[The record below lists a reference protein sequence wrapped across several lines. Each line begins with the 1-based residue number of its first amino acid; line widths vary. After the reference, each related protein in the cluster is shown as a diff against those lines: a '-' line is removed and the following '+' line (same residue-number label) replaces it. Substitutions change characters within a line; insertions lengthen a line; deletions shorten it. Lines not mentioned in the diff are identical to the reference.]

1 VCLLSRTN
9 RKLAGEEVKGVGVM
23 KEEEVKPE
31 KIETSHILGGYRSCR
46 SYSDV
51 KYTIVNRSRQNLLP
65 EGQRF
70 GHEKNPWHGP
80 VCMRERGALAWDTML
95 MFFVYYNGENES
107 QREEMRWCRC
117 YEGQRDES

>member
-1 VCLLSRTN
+1 
-9 RKLAGEEVKGVGVM
+9 M

-70 GHEKNPWHGP
+70 GHEKNPWTCVHARARSISMGCG
-80 VCMRERGALAWDTML
+80 VDVFCLL
-95 MFFVYYNGENES
+95 
-107 QREEMRWCRC
+107 
-117 YEGQRDES
+117 